1 MGSIKSA
8 EVSREVF
15 PYLRVYEDGTVER
28 LAGTGVAAAGLD
40 PATNVLS
47 KDVLII
53 PETGVSARVYR
64 PGNITNKLP
73 LVVYFHGGAFVISS
87 SADPKYH
94 TSLNDLV
101 AEADIIL
108 VSVNYRLAPEHPLPA
123 AFEDSL
129 GALKWVAS
137 HAKGEGDG
145 NGPLPVLNQ
154 EAWLREFVDFD
165 KVFLAGDSAG
175 SSIAHYLGMRIK
187 DEVRDLKI
195 LGIVMIMPYFWGKK
209 PIGVEVT
216 DQFRKQMVDNWWL
229 FVCPSDKGCD
239 DPLINPLAEGAPSAA
254 SLACEKLL
262 VIVAEKDV
270 LKDRARLYY
279 ENLVKGSKWGGKADF
294 VQVQGEDHVFHILD
308 PNSHNAKTLIKR
320 WASFIKSDSV
330 N

>member
-28 LAGTGVAAAGLD
+28 LAGTEVAAAGLD

-47 KDVLII
+47 KDVLIL

-73 LVVYFHGGAFVISS
+73 LVVYFHGGAFVIAS

-94 TSLNDLV
+94 TSLNNLV

-175 SSIAHYLGMRIK
+175 SSIAHYLG
-187 DEVRDLKI
+187 L
-195 LGIVMIMPYFWGKK
+195 
-209 PIGVEVT
+209 
-216 DQFRKQMVDNWWL
+216 KQMVDNWWL

-239 DPLINPLAEGAPSAA
+239 DPLINPLVEGAPSAA

-270 LKDRARLYY
+270 LKDRGRLYY
-279 ENLVKGSKWGGKADF
+279 ENLVKGSNWAGKADF

-320 WASFIKSDSV
+320 WASFINSDSV

>member
-1 MGSIKSA
+1 MGSNKSA
-8 EVSREVF
+8 QVSREVF

-28 LAGTGVAAAGLD
+28 LGGTEVAAAGLD

-94 TSLNDLV
+94 TSLNNLV

-129 GALKWVAS
+129 AALKWVAS
-137 HAKGEGDG
+137 HAKGKGDY
-145 NGPLPVLNQ
+145 Q

-175 SSIAHYLGMRIK
+175 SSIAHHLGLRIK

-195 LGIVMIMPYFWGKK
+195 LGIVMIMPYFWGKQ
-209 PIGVEVT
+209 PTGVEVT

-239 DPLINPLAEGAPSAA
+239 DPLINPLAEGAPSVAG
-254 SLACEKLL
+254 LACDKLL
-262 VIVAEKDV
+262 VIVAEKDI
-270 LKDRARLYY
+270 LNDRGRLYY
-279 ENLVKGSKWGGKADF
+279 ENLVHTTNWAGKADF
-294 VQVQGEDHVFHILD
+294 VQVNGEDHVFHIFD
-308 PNSHNAKTLIKR
+308 PNSHNAKTMIKR
-320 WASFIKSDSV
+320 WASFINSDSV